1 MHAHDHTED
10 AQVHGILLKHPVLD
24 LQAALLGVEGVE
36 AEVDVAA
43 GGDDAAPRPADLP
56 KVVHVHVE
64 VPLVGDLVEA
74 RDTGIIQNKQNVTG

>member
-10 AQVHGILLKHPVLD
+10 AQVHGILLKHPVLN

-43 GGDDAAPRPADLP
+43 GGDHAAP
-56 KVVHVHVE
+56 
-64 VPLVGDLVEA
+64 
-74 RDTGIIQNKQNVTG
+74 